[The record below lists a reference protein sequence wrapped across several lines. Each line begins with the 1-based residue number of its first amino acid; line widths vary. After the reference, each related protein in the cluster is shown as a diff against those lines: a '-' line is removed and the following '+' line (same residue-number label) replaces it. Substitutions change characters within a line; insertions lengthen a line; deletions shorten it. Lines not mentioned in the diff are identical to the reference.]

1 MRTFV
6 LGLAAAS
13 LFTLSTLGATPSVEI
28 STSFA
33 TDPAQQGWKTFGNSN
48 LFNWNSTNGCL
59 DVTWDSSKSN
69 SYFYLPIGTVLTR
82 KDDFAMEFDLTINDI
97 STSFDQMALG
107 FLNLGDATNSEFS
120 RVTGSNSL
128 NLAEFDYFHTADY
141 GSDVYAEFSA
151 TNLLKNGLSLEV
163 DWGAPQILLPLGK
176 PLHVVQSYTGSTST
190 IVTTISNNGNTLYSR
205 PFTISASFTDFRCDA
220 FAIESYNDP
229 KPYNGAILRAHGSVR
244 NVKLTVPVPPVRNIK
259 GQLQP
264 TGWTVTF
271 DSLVDWNYA
280 LERSS
285 DLVTWTDVTTNID
298 RTEATCTLQDRDA
311 VTGARF
317 YRVRAQRPN

>member
-1 MRTFV
+1 MKTFV

-28 STSFA
+28 LTSFTA
-33 TDPAQQGWKTFGNSN
+33 DPAQQGWKTFGNSN
-48 LFNWNSTNGCL
+48 LFKWNSTNGCL

-69 SYFYLPIGTVLTR
+69 SYFYYPIGTVLTR

-107 FLNLGDATNSEFS
+107 FLNLGDAASSEFS

-141 GSDVYAEFSA
+141 GSYVYAEFSA
-151 TNLLKNGLSLEV
+151 TNLWKRGLSLEV
-163 DWGAPQILLPLGK
+163 DWGAPPILLPSGK

-190 IVTTISNNGNTLYSR
+190 IVTTISANGNTLYSR
-205 PFTISASFTDFRCDA
+205 PFTIGASFTDFRCDA

-229 KPYNGAILRAHGSVR
+229 SPYDGAILLAHGSVR
-244 NVKLTVPVPPVRNIK
+244 NVKLTVPAWNIK

-264 TGWTVTF
+264 AGWTVTF
-271 DSLVDWNYA
+271 DSLMGWNYV

-285 DLVTWTDVTTNID
+285 DLGNWTPVSPTID
-298 RTEATCTLQDRDA
+298 GTGATCTLQDHDA